1 MQPYILECA
10 ARVSNEGY
18 TLMRPLVFDF
28 PDDPEALRQDDEFL
42 FGPDYLVHPVTAPG
56 VTSWRTYLPAT
67 EGGWKDFWTG
77 QQYEGGQYV
86 ETDVDLGTIPVFVR
100 Q

>member
-1 MQPYILECA
+1 M
-10 ARVSNEGY
+10 
-18 TLMRPLVFDF
+18 MRPLVFDF
-28 PDDPEALRQDDEFL
+28 PDDPEALRQDDGFM

-77 QQYEGGQYV
+77 QTYEGGRYV
-86 ETDVDLGTIPVFVR
+86 ETDADLGTIPVFVR